1 MIKWTEYEDVWA
13 KVKRSARTTIRR
25 EGAGEYPSEEWKK
38 SILLAE
44 HSPIRKIKF
53 SWKWTGLKSWVS
65 VHFVRHKIGIEHWV
79 STQRTDRTGIDRDKL
94 PQGALVE
101 HECEADAQALI
112 NISRKR
118 LCSQASPETREA
130 WKEVVEMIARHD
142 PVLASV
148 CVRECVYRGF
158 CPEMKPCGYTM
169 TREYQNE
176 LLRYRRRSGVQDLC
190 ETCGKGVEKCN
201 AYGGEYT
208 MNDDYVVVQCK
219 KFKLE
224 RDDD

>member
-1 MIKWTEYEDVWA
+1 MIKWAEYRDVWG
-13 KVKRSARTTIRR
+13 KVKRAARTTINR
-25 EGAGEYPSEEWKK
+25 EGEGQYPTDEWKK

-79 STQRTDRTGIDRDKL
+79 RTQRTDRTGVNRDEL
-94 PQGALVE
+94 PQGSLVE

-118 LCSQASPETREA
+118 LCNQASPETREA
-130 WKEVVEMIARHD
+130 WKEVIEELRLRD

-148 CVRECVYRGF
+148 CVPECVYRGT
-158 CPEMKPCGYTM
+158 CVEMHSCGYADTDAFKA
-169 TREYQNE
+169 Q
-176 LLRYRRRSGVQDLC
+176 LAAYRDR
-190 ETCGKGVEKCN
+190 KC
-201 AYGGEYT
+201 
-208 MNDDYVVVQCK
+208 V
-219 KFKLE
+219 L
-224 RDDD
+224 